1 MLLLLCRHYAYVFLG
16 TCRDLNPLYNI
27 EQNPEYKDKYFLEL
41 LPMANKYAQ
50 VRNSFQECG
59 SAQVARKNTLAT
71 ILVCLLIIYSHPISD
86 FMNGNFQVSL
96 LI

>member
-1 MLLLLCRHYAYVFLG
+1 LAVLLLLCRHYAYVFLG

-59 SAQVARKNTLAT
+59 SAQVARKNALAT
-71 ILVCLLIIYSHPISD
+71 KLVCL
-86 FMNGNFQVSL
+86 
-96 LI
+96 